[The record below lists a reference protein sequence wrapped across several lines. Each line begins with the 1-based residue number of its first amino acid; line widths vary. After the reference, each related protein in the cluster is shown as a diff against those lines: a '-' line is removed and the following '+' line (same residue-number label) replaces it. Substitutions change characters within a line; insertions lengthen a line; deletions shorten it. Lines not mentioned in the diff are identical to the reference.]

1 MSSKPTSPDELNTRI
16 TFQRQAKVPDGAGGF
31 TTTWVDLATVWAKK
45 TTHRS
50 DEAVQAM
57 ATTGTAIHNFRFR
70 YRTDVKSSD
79 RIKEG
84 NKYMNIIGPPME
96 VERRTWMDVTAKE
109 SA

>member
-1 MSSKPTSPDELNTRI
+1 M
-16 TFQRQAKVPDGAGGF
+16 GGF
-31 TTTWVDLATVWAKK
+31 TVAWVDLATVWTKK

-57 ATTGTAIHNFRFR
+57 ATTGTAIHNFRIR

-84 NKYMNIIGPPME
+84 NKYMNIIGPPIE
-96 VERRTWMDVTAKE
+96 VERRAWLDITAKE
-109 SA
+109 AV

>member
-1 MSSKPTSPDELNTRI
+1 MNAGSLNTRI
-16 TFQRQAKVPDGAGGF
+16 TIQRQTKIPDGMGGF
-31 TTTWVDLATVWAKK
+31 TVTWADLPNGTVWAKK

-57 ATTGTAIHNFRFR
+57 ATTGTAIHNFRIR

-84 NKYMNIIGPPME
+84 NKYMNIVGPPIE
-96 VERRTWMDVTAKE
+96 VERRTWLDVTAKE
-109 SA
+109 AA

>member
-1 MSSKPTSPDELNTRI
+1 MSFKPTSPDELNTRI
-16 TFQRQAKVPDGAGGF
+16 TFQRQTKAPDGMGGM
-31 TTTWVDLATVWAKK
+31 TVSWIDLATVWAKK

-57 ATTGTAIHNFRFR
+57 ATTGMAIHNFRFR

-84 NKYMNIIGPPME
+84 NKYMNIIGTPIE
-96 VERRTWMDVTAKE
+96 VERRTWMDITVKE
-109 SA
+109 AA